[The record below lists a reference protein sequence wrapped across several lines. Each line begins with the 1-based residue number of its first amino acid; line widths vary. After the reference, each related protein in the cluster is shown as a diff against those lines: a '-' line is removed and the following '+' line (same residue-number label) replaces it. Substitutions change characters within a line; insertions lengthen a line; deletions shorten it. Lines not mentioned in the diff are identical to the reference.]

1 MNKVVVLTGIICF
14 VSGFGCGFSAVSKP
28 RRVTV
33 SPPLLTSFTS
43 QGRSEIKNMISGI
56 NAVLEN
62 SAGEITA
69 EQTRM
74 LQAVT
79 AQKPDRNAADFYLSG
94 LEEKRSKAQTEVNR
108 LLLDSIERMP
118 LIDRQTYMKL
128 YMKNR
133 FSGKSPVF
141 LPLTA
146 TEDDK

>member
-1 MNKVVVLTGIICF
+1 MNKIAVLTGAVCF
-14 VSGFGCGFSAVSKP
+14 LAGFGCCFLTVRKP
-28 RRVTV
+28 PRITV
-33 SPPLLTSFTS
+33 SRPLLTFFTS
-43 QGRSEIKNMISGI
+43 QGRSEIKAMISGM
-56 NAVLEN
+56 NAVLYN
-62 SAGEITA
+62 SEAEIIA

-74 LQAVT
+74 LQSVT

-94 LEEKRSKAQTEVNR
+94 MEEKQSKAQAEIDR

-118 LIDRQTYMKL
+118 LIDRQTYMQL

-133 FSGKSPVF
+133 FSGKSPVI